1 MVELERERLVGAGE
15 RGYVEEVAQAVG
27 PVEHHHAALPGEEP
41 LDRIGEHGEG
51 PAEAMDRFQA
61 ILAQQLAEPVPDADR
76 TRLQRDGAEVDHRVL
91 VVDREDRRDPP
102 ALGRRPVE
110 RAMGVG
116 LDPVDAPVPE
126 PRLRQADPVEDRP
139 HHRALGQP
147 AGAHEFAE
155 EGFHG
160 VYPIAV
166 NQLINERK
174 VNRQA
179 TRNQPVDNRKFR
191 NYG

>member
-102 ALGRRPVE
+102 TLGGRPVE
-110 RAMGVG
+110 RAVER
-116 LDPVDAPVPE
+116 LDPVDAPVTE

-147 AGAHEFAE
+147 AGVHEFAE
-155 EGFHG
+155 EGFHRG
-160 VYPIAV
+160 VI
-166 NQLINERK
+166 Q
-174 VNRQA
+174 
-179 TRNQPVDNRKFR
+179 
-191 NYG
+191 